1 MSLSAELKN
10 SSLITPAD
18 QIPRRVK
25 NVYLSPLKMSAI
37 ILLVLLELS
46 TVAVIAAPLNLDH
59 EWAAVVVPITWSPA
73 VVTSTHQSQSSTLLE
88 PSQKLWNSISTDY
101 SSRNKFAGA
110 VAKSSPRYSTCRGM
124 SCHGRNFGKSR
135 DGESYND
142 ERQSGE
148 NRLVENQYHDK
159 HCGKNKHQEHCS
171 IKCDKPFGKIHHTQH
186 CANKTRNGIGRH
198 GINDNKQNKQQNM
211 RNGNK
216 HKELIVDNK
225 VS

>member
-1 MSLSAELKN
+1 
-10 SSLITPAD
+10 
-18 QIPRRVK
+18 
-25 NVYLSPLKMSAI
+25 MSAI
-37 ILLVLLELS
+37 ILLVLLELA

-59 EWAAVVVPITWSPA
+59 EWAAMVVPVTWSPA
-73 VVTSTHQSQSSTLLE
+73 VVTSTHQSRTSTLLE
-88 PSQKLWNSISTDY
+88 PSQKLWT
-101 SSRNKFAGA
+101 

-148 NRLVENQYHDK
+148 NRRVENQYHDK

-171 IKCDKPFGKIHHTQH
+171 MKCDKPFGKIRHRQH
-186 CANKTRNGIGRH
+186 CANKTRNGVGRH

-211 RNGNK
+211 RNDNK
-216 HKELIVDNK
+216 RKELIVDNK